1 MPQVIRWHTS
11 LNKHMKGTMYEKAG
25 LSSLERLIGKSVS
38 SICFLPNYV
47 QVAFEELILT
57 CYTNPV
63 VFITDGRTD
72 YRMPEFKDKLCMLI
86 GKSVQSVAEKP
97 RDGLAIY
104 FDDGDSITISLR
116 FEDASSVEA
125 AMLSERNGN
134 IFDVWRYE

>member
-1 MPQVIRWHTS
+1 
-11 LNKHMKGTMYEKAG
+11 MYEKAG

-47 QVAFEELILT
+47 QIVFEDLILT

-63 VFITDGRTD
+63 VFVSDGQTDC
-72 YRMPEFKDKLCMLI
+72 RMPEFKDKLCLLI
-86 GKSVQSVAEKP
+86 GKSVQSVVEKLS
-97 RDGLAIY
+97 DGLGIY

-125 AMLSERNGN
+125 AMLSEQKGA

>member
-1 MPQVIRWHTS
+1 
-11 LNKHMKGTMYEKAG
+11 MYEKAG

-47 QVAFEELILT
+47 QVVFEELILT

-63 VFITDGRTD
+63 VFISDGRTD
-72 YRMPEFKDKLCMLI
+72 HRMPEFKDKLCMLI
-86 GKSVQSVAEKP
+86 GKSVQSVVEKLN
-97 RDGLAIY
+97 DELAIY
-104 FDDGDSITISLR
+104 FDDSDSITISLR

-125 AMLSERNGN
+125 AMLSEQAGT

>member
-1 MPQVIRWHTS
+1 
-11 LNKHMKGTMYEKAG
+11 MYEKAG

-38 SICFLPNYV
+38 SICFLPDYI
-47 QVAFEELILT
+47 QVVFEELILT

-63 VFITDGRTD
+63 VFISEERTD

-86 GKSVQSVAEKP
+86 GKSVQSAAEKF

-125 AMLSERNGN
+125 AMLSEQNGT